1 MRSAGRRA
9 EAAEAVLRGVTATR
23 VPERLSTLL
32 LELVAGWLGG
42 EGWALVAAD
51 EGRGAAWL
59 ADRGIPAGRR
69 PLVTAAA
76 RTAMSRGEVLW
87 LDGTVVSSRGG
98 RSRACFATLAIP
110 MHSRGRVVAAL
121 VGIER
126 RAPGPLPA
134 MDVGNDR
141 LEPLHALVDGMAGA
155 LETALHLKRAETL
168 ATIDDLT
175 GLFNPRFLASTLRRE
190 VKRSV
195 RTGRPLSL
203 LFVDLDGFKGINDR
217 HGHLYGSRALVE
229 AAARVQSAARETDL
243 VARYGGDEFALVLP
257 DTDGAGAIL
266 VAQRVRERIAEEGF
280 LAEDGI
286 DYPLTAS
293 VGVATLPDVASTPE
307 ELLAA
312 ADAAM
317 YVVKARGKNGT
328 EVARATPVGATPE
341 ILLGRGA
348 V

>member
-23 VPERLSTLL
+23 VPERLATLL

-141 LEPLHALVDGMAGA
+141 LEPLHALRRRDGGRARDGAAPEAGRDAGDHRRPDGPLQPAVPGVD
-155 LETALHLKRAETL
+155 
-168 ATIDDLT
+168 
-175 GLFNPRFLASTLRRE
+175 
-190 VKRSV
+190 
-195 RTGRPLSL
+195 
-203 LFVDLDGFKGINDR
+203 
-217 HGHLYGSRALVE
+217 
-229 AAARVQSAARETDL
+229 AAARGEARGADGAAAL
-243 VARYGGDEFALVLP
+243 VAVRRPRRVQGD
-257 DTDGAGAIL
+257 
-266 VAQRVRERIAEEGF
+266 QR
-280 LAEDGI
+280 
-286 DYPLTAS
+286 P
-293 VGVATLPDVASTPE
+293 
-307 ELLAA
+307 
-312 ADAAM
+312 
-317 YVVKARGKNGT
+317 
-328 EVARATPVGATPE
+328 ARAPVRQPRA
-341 ILLGRGA
+341 GRGRCA
-348 V
+348 RSSRPRARPTWWRATAGTSSR

>member
-23 VPERLSTLL
+23 VPERLSALL
-32 LELVAGWLGG
+32 LEMVSGWLGG

-59 ADRGIPAGRR
+59 ADRGIPAARR
-69 PLVTAAA
+69 PPITSAA
-76 RTAMSRGEVLW
+76 RTAMARGEVLW
-87 LDGTVVSSRGG
+87 LDGTVVPASG
-98 RSRACFATLAIP
+98 RPRACFATLAIP
-110 MHSRGRVVAAL
+110 MRSRGRVVAAL

-126 RAPGPLPA
+126 RAPGPLPTL
-134 MDVGNDR
+134 DLRDDR
-141 LEPLHALVDGMAGA
+141 LEPLHALIDGMAGA

-168 ATIDDLT
+168 AAIDDLT
-175 GLFNPRFLASTLRRE
+175 GLFNPRFLAQTLRRE

-229 AAARVQSAARETDL
+229 AAARIQAAARETDL

-257 DTDGAGAIL
+257 ETDQDGSIH
-266 VAQRVRERIAEEGF
+266 VAQRVRERIAEQGF

-286 DYPLTAS
+286 DYRLTAS

-317 YVVKARGKNGT
+317 YAVKARGKNGI
-328 EVARATPVGATPE
+328 EVARAAPVGATPE
-341 ILLGRGA
+341 ILMGRGA

>member
-1 MRSAGRRA
+1 MRSARRRA
-9 EAAEAVLRGVTATR
+9 ETAEGVLRGVTATR
-23 VPERLSTLL
+23 APERLSGHL
-32 LELVAGWLGG
+32 LELVGGWLGG

-59 ADRGIPAGRR
+59 ADRGVPAARR
-69 PLVTAAA
+69 PLVIAAA
-76 RTAMSRGEVLW
+76 RAAMARGEVLYQ
-87 LDGTVVSSRGG
+87 DATAGPGHGRRGA
-98 RSRACFATLAIP
+98 SFATLAIP
-110 MHSRGRVVAAL
+110 MRSRGRVVAAL
-121 VGIER
+121 VGVER
-126 RAPGPLPA
+126 RERGPLPGLKPG
-134 MDVGNDR
+134 DLR
-141 LEPLHALVDGMAGA
+141 LEPLYVLIDGMAGA
-155 LETALHLKRAETL
+155 LETALRLKRAETL
-168 ATIDDLT
+168 AAIDDLT
-175 GLFNPRFLASTLRRE
+175 GLFNPRFLAASLRRE

-229 AAARVQSAARETDL
+229 AAVRIQSAARETDL

-257 DTDGAGAIL
+257 ETDRAGSL
-266 VAQRVRERIAEEGF
+266 HVAQRVRERIAAAGF
-280 LAEDGI
+280 LADDGI
-286 DYPLTAS
+286 DYRLTAS

-317 YVVKARGKNGT
+317 YAVKARGKDGI
-328 EVARATPVGATPE
+328 EVALAPPARVAPE
-341 ILLGRGA
+341 ILMGRGA